1 MQFLGNDLHRL
12 GLGTGPGQLT
22 GVMVPKL
29 AVHPRHQV
37 RFRGFHRQV
46 VVIAH
51 QTISLHL
58 AICFLARFS
67 QRLDEVLPFEFTDFD
82 VRVATYSE
90 VLPRAAA
97 VRGEEGSRKE
107 NEAAILIMARSAQ
120 IRNPKSETRRSI
132 PPAHPLTQKR
142 HLGLTAKNTK
152 IAKNET
158 CDDSEPKN

>member
-46 VVIAH
+46 VVIGH

-58 AICFLARFS
+58 AVGFLARFS

-82 VRVATYSE
+82 VRVAAYRRSST
-90 VLPRAAA
+90 AC
-97 VRGEEGSRKE
+97 GSRE
-107 NEAAILIMARSAQ
+107 GG
-120 IRNPKSETRRSI
+120 RRK
-132 PPAHPLTQKR
+132 QK
-142 HLGLTAKNTK
+142 G
-152 IAKNET
+152 E
-158 CDDSEPKN
+158 